1 MNKFPYLSEEKQKQ
15 DIMKKL
21 LLTIIVAILAI
32 PQLRADKGMWLL
44 QLMRQQNLEDNMR
57 KLGLQ
62 ISVDEIYSPEAPS
75 IKDAI
80 GIFGGGCTG
89 EVVSPNGLVV
99 TNHHCGFGFIQQLS
113 TVEHNYLQ
121 NGFWSQSYEEELPCE
136 DIGFTFVVKIT
147 DVTDEINSR
156 IASGKITEEQSFS
169 RGELAKIGKELF
181 DADNIEGKKYMY
193 PQLLPYF
200 EANKYYLVYYKK
212 YTDVRLVGTPPFA
225 IGKFGGE
232 TDNWMWP
239 RHTGDFSVFRIYGD
253 KDGNPAAYSKDNVPL
268 KTPKHLNISIAGTE
282 QGDFAM
288 IMGFPGSTSRYLTA
302 EEVEQRMYQKNEPR
316 IAMRDVTLKIIREE
330 MEKSEDINI
339 KYASKLARISNYWKN
354 SIGMNKAIIDN
365 KVLETK
371 LREESDFKAWAK
383 SIGSSEY
390 ANVVEQINACVRE
403 MNRTQYLTTLTSEL
417 IGNVEFFARNLSDGN
432 KKMFDTPEKV
442 GEQMKSLYSWLH
454 NRDYIHNIDR
464 RIAKEVLPLYFE
476 LTKPEERNDYLN
488 EVEKKYKGKLAKYI
502 DEVYDNSI
510 LANEK
515 NLKKFLKK
523 PSLKKM
529 ESDPAYKLRT
539 AILSV
544 QRELSKKNSEFAKRM
559 NPLHK
564 TYLKGLMEKANGA
577 PMAPD
582 ANFTMRM
589 TYGSVKPYQPK
600 DGVTYNHYTTLKGVM
615 EKENP
620 KSSEFIV
627 PARLKELYERK
638 DYGDYA
644 LPNGEMPVA
653 FLTTNDITGGN
664 SGSGVLNS
672 KGELIGLAFDGNWES
687 LSGDINFDND
697 KQRCINVDIRYVL
710 FVIEK
715 FGGCKRLIDEMKIVK

>member
-1 MNKFPYLSEEKQKQ
+1 
-15 DIMKKL
+15 MKKL
-21 LLTIIVAILAI
+21 SLALLLTVLATTPI
-32 PQLRADKGMWLL
+32 FADKGMWLL

-62 ISVDEIYSPEAPS
+62 ISADEIYSPDAPS
-75 IKDAI
+75 LKDAI

-89 EVVSPNGLVV
+89 EVISPNGLVV

-121 NGFWSQSYEEELPCE
+121 NGFWSQSNEEELPCNG
-136 DIGFTFVVKIT
+136 IGFTFVVKIT
-147 DVTDEINSR
+147 DVTDEINAR
-156 IASGKITEEQSFS
+156 IANGKISEEQSFN
-169 RGELAKIGKELF
+169 RNELAKIGKELF
-181 DADNIEGKKYMY
+181 DADNIEGKEYMH

-200 EANKYYLVYYKK
+200 EANKYYLVYYKR

-239 RHTGDFSVFRIYGD
+239 RHTGDFSMFRIYGD
-253 KDGNPAAYSKDNVPL
+253 KNGNPAAYSKDNVPL
-268 KTPKHLNISIAGTE
+268 KTPKHLKISLEGFSY
-282 QGDFAM
+282 GDYAM

-302 EEVEQRMYQKNEPR
+302 DEVKQRMYHKNEPR
-316 IAMRDVTLKIIREE
+316 IAMRDLSLKVIREE
-330 MEKSEDINI
+330 MEKSEDTNI

-365 KVLETK
+365 KVIETK
-371 LREESDFKAWAK
+371 LQEEAGFKAWAK
-383 SIGSSEY
+383 SIGNSDYE
-390 ANVVEQINACVRE
+390 NVVEKINACVEE
-403 MNRTQYLTTLTSEL
+403 MNRTQYLTTLTGEL
-417 IGNVEFFARNLSDGN
+417 VGNVEFFARNLSDGN
-432 KKMFDTPEKV
+432 KNLFDAPEKIN
-442 GEQMKSLYSWLH
+442 ERMKSIYASLH
-454 NRDYIHNIDR
+454 DRDYVHSIDR

-476 LTKPEERNDYLN
+476 LTKPEERDAYLN
-488 EVEKKYKGKLAKYI
+488 EVEKKYKGKLSKYI

-515 NLKKFLKK
+515 NLNKFLKK
-523 PSLKKM
+523 PTLKKL
-529 ESDPAYKLRT
+529 ESDPAYKLRS
-539 AILSV
+539 AIIAS

-564 TYLKGLMEKANGA
+564 TYLKGLMQKAGND

-582 ANFTMRM
+582 ANSTMRL
-589 TYGSVKPYQPK
+589 TYGTVKSYEPK

-615 EKENP
+615 QKENP
-620 KSSEFIV
+620 NSSEFIV
-627 PARLKELYERK
+627 PARLKELYEK
-638 DYGDYA
+638 KEYGDYA
-644 LPNGEMPVA
+644 MPDGEMPVA

-672 KGELIGLAFDGNWES
+672 RGELIGLAFDGNWES
-687 LSGDINFDND
+687 LSGDINFDNI

-710 FVIEK
+710 FIVEK
-715 FGGCKRLIDEMKIVK
+715 FGNCKRLIDEMTIVK

>member
-1 MNKFPYLSEEKQKQ
+1 
-15 DIMKKL
+15 MKKL
-21 LLTIIVAILAI
+21 SLALLLTVLATTPI
-32 PQLRADKGMWLL
+32 FADKGMWLL

-62 ISVDEIYSPEAPS
+62 ISADEIYSPEAPS
-75 IKDAI
+75 LKDAI

-89 EVVSPNGLVV
+89 EVISPNGLVV

-113 TVEHNYLQ
+113 TMEHNYLQ
-121 NGFWSQSYEEELPCE
+121 NGFWSQSNEEELPCKG
-136 DIGFTFVVKIT
+136 IGFTFVVKIT
-147 DVTDEINSR
+147 DVTDEINTR
-156 IASGKITEEQSFS
+156 IANGKISEEQSFN
-169 RGELAKIGKELF
+169 RNELAKIGKELF
-181 DADNIEGKKYMY
+181 DADNIEGKEYMY

-200 EANKYYLVYYKK
+200 EANKYYLVYYKR

-239 RHTGDFSVFRIYGD
+239 RHTGDFSMFRIYGD
-253 KDGNPAAYSKDNVPL
+253 KNGNPAAYSKDNVPL
-268 KTPKHLNISIAGTE
+268 KTPKHLKISLEGFSY
-282 QGDFAM
+282 GDYAM
-288 IMGFPGSTSRYLTA
+288 IMGFPGSTSRYLTG
-302 EEVEQRMYQKNEPR
+302 EEVKQRMYHKNEPR
-316 IAMRDVTLKIIREE
+316 IAMRDLSLKVIREE
-330 MEKSEDINI
+330 MEKSEETTI

-365 KVLETK
+365 KVIETK
-371 LREESDFKAWAK
+371 LQEEAGFKAWAK
-383 SIGSSEY
+383 SIGNSDYE
-390 ANVVEQINACVRE
+390 NVVENINACVEE

-417 IGNVEFFARNLSDGN
+417 VGNVEFFARNLSEGN
-432 KKMFDTPEKV
+432 KNLFDAPEKI
-442 GEQMKSLYSWLH
+442 EERMKSIYASLH
-454 NRDYIHNIDR
+454 DRDYVHSIDR

-476 LTKPEERNDYLN
+476 LTKPEERNAYLN
-488 EVEKKYKGKLAKYI
+488 EVEKKYKGKLSKYI

-515 NLKKFLKK
+515 NLNKFLKK
-523 PSLKKM
+523 PTLKKL
-529 ESDPAYKLRT
+529 ESDPAYKLRS
-539 AILSV
+539 AIIAS

-564 TYLKGLMEKANGA
+564 TYLKGLMQKAGND

-582 ANFTMRM
+582 ANSTMRL
-589 TYGSVKPYQPK
+589 TYGTVKSYEPK

-615 EKENP
+615 QKENP
-620 KSSEFIV
+620 NSSEFIV
-627 PARLKELYERK
+627 PARLKELYEK
-638 DYGDYA
+638 KEYGDYA
-644 LPNGEMPVA
+644 MPDGEMPVA

-672 KGELIGLAFDGNWES
+672 RGELIGLAFDGNWES
-687 LSGDINFDND
+687 LSGDINFDNI

-710 FVIEK
+710 FIVEK
-715 FGGCKRLIDEMKIVK
+715 FGNCKRLIDEMTIVK

>member
-1 MNKFPYLSEEKQKQ
+1 
-15 DIMKKL
+15 MKKL
-21 LLTIIVAILAI
+21 LLTIIVATLAI

-99 TNHHCGFGFIQQLS
+99 TNHHCGFSFIQQLS

-156 IASGKITEEQSFS
+156 IASGKITEEQSFN

-212 YTDVRLVGTPPFA
+212 YTDVRLVGTPPNS

-239 RHTGDFSVFRIYGD
+239 RHTGDFSIFRIYGD

-268 KTPKHLNISIAGTE
+268 KTPKPLSISIAGTE

-288 IMGFPGSTSRYLTA
+288 IMGFPGTTSRYLTA
-302 EEVEQRMYQKNEPR
+302 KEVEQRMYQKNEPR

-371 LREESDFKAWAK
+371 LQEEADFKAWAK
-383 SIGSSEY
+383 SIGNSEY
-390 ANVVEQINACVRE
+390 ANVVEQINACVEE
-403 MNRTQYLTTLTSEL
+403 MNRTQYLTMLTSEL
-417 IGNVEFFARNLSDGN
+417 LGNVEFFSRNLSDGN

-515 NLKKFLKK
+515 NLNKFLKK

-529 ESDPAYKLRT
+529 ESDLAYKLRT

-710 FVIEK
+710 FVVEK

>member
-1 MNKFPYLSEEKQKQ
+1 
-15 DIMKKL
+15 MKKL
-21 LLTIIVAILAI
+21 LLTIIVATLAI

-156 IASGKITEEQSFS
+156 IASGKITEEQSFN

-225 IGKFGGE
+225 IGTFGGE

-239 RHTGDFSVFRIYGD
+239 RHTGDFSMFRIYGD

-268 KTPKHLNISIAGTE
+268 KTPKHLSISIAGTE

-288 IMGFPGSTSRYLTA
+288 IMGFPGTTSRYLTA
-302 EEVEQRMYQKNEPR
+302 KEVEQRMYQKNEPR

-371 LREESDFKAWAK
+371 LQEEADFKAWAK
-383 SIGSSEY
+383 SIGNSEY
-390 ANVVEQINACVRE
+390 VNVVEQINACVEE
-403 MNRTQYLTTLTSEL
+403 MNRTQYLTMLTSEL
-417 IGNVEFFARNLSDGN
+417 LGNVEFFSRNLSDGN

-454 NRDYIHNIDR
+454 NRDYIHDIDR

-502 DEVYDNSI
+502 DDVYDNSI

-515 NLKKFLKK
+515 NLNKFLKK

-529 ESDPAYKLRT
+529 ESDLAYKLRT

-672 KGELIGLAFDGNWES
+672 KGELIGLAFYGNWES

-710 FVIEK
+710 FVVEK

>member
-1 MNKFPYLSEEKQKQ
+1 
-15 DIMKKL
+15 MKKL
-21 LLTIIVAILAI
+21 LLTIIVATFAI

-99 TNHHCGFGFIQQLS
+99 TNHHCGFSFIQQLS

-156 IASGKITEEQSFS
+156 IASGKITEEQSFN

-239 RHTGDFSVFRIYGD
+239 RHTGDFSMFRIYGD

-268 KTPKHLNISIAGTE
+268 KTPKHLSISIAGTE

-288 IMGFPGSTSRYLTA
+288 IMGFPGTTSRYLTA
-302 EEVEQRMYQKNEPR
+302 KEVEQRMYQKNEPR

-371 LREESDFKAWAK
+371 LQEEADFKAWAK
-383 SIGSSEY
+383 SIGNSDY
-390 ANVVEQINACVRE
+390 VNVVEQINACVEE
-403 MNRTQYLTTLTSEL
+403 MNRTQYLTMLTSEL
-417 IGNVEFFARNLSDGN
+417 LGNVEFFSRNLSDGN

-515 NLKKFLKK
+515 NLNKFLKK

-529 ESDPAYKLRT
+529 ESDLAYKLRT

-710 FVIEK
+710 FVVEK